1 MNIPNIISSIRV
13 ALIPLIVYFF
23 SYDFEQSNLIA
34 SILLIIATL
43 SDVLDGYIAR
53 KFNQHTLL
61 GSILDPIADKL
72 LVVIS
77 LILLVHKFQL
87 MMVTICSIILIG
99 REIVVMGLREAVN
112 SVDQNARISVSL
124 LGKLKTIFQMSSLV
138 ILFLASVQLPLWII
152 SLGLHL
158 LAFSTIL
165 SIVSMANYLNQAINC
180 LTLIR
185 KSQ

>member
-1 MNIPNIISSIRV
+1 MNVPNIISSFRV

-23 SYDFEQSNLIA
+23 SFDFDQSNLIA
-34 SILLIIATL
+34 SILLIVATL
-43 SDVLDGYIAR
+43 SDILDGYIAR

-72 LVVIS
+72 LVIIS
-77 LILLVHKFQL
+77 LILIVHKFQL
-87 MMVTICSIILIG
+87 MMVTICTIILIG
-99 REIVVMGLREAVN
+99 REVVVMGLREAVN
-112 SVDQNARISVSL
+112 SIDQKTRISVSL
-124 LGKLKTIFQMSSLV
+124 LGKLKTIFQMTSLI
-138 ILFLASVQLPLWII
+138 ILFLASVYVPLWII
-152 SLGLHL
+152 SLGLYL

-165 SIVSMANYLNQAINC
+165 SIISMADYLNQAINC